1 MTWNYIIWRGMV
13 WLLNKTRSQRNER
26 YTIYSYSSLRLL
38 MPRGSIVL
46 ALLIKWASR
55 AFLKESR
62 PFLRFINRNQKQMI
76 VGMITGKKVFWNCS
90 MDVITTRIEYRSSVF
105 IKTVFEATFTFSNIF
120 NNYSPKAKLI
130 LLNNPRDEVEGIIQ
144 QY

>member
-1 MTWNYIIWRGMV
+1 
-13 WLLNKTRSQRNER
+13 
-26 YTIYSYSSLRLL
+26 
-38 MPRGSIVL
+38 
-46 ALLIKWASR
+46 
-55 AFLKESR
+55 
-62 PFLRFINRNQKQMI
+62 
-76 VGMITGKKVFWNCS
+76 

-120 NNYSPKAKLI
+120 NNYSPTAKLI